1 MKNGQIVIKRP
12 VKSLLPKRP
21 QVTGR
26 LSNLSNNQTISQPRY
41 IRYTTTDTYTYI
53 TTRQLTTSRTLQ
65 ISQISPSQR
74 AQQRAQRRIAAMEEM
89 IAKGGAVAA
98 AAPTQRNNIL
108 YFFSALTTSMFVWGC
123 VDAESPPMKAAEF
136 LGIKS
141 LYDRLAETF
150 NKPHVDNL
158 LPDWPMPNVPANI
171 PCPHTL
177 VLDLEETLVN
187 ASWDKRYG
195 WRYAKVRTGVNRRSA
210 AISYGVSGGGSR
222 GCPILKVLL
231 TYYSTVPPSNTH

>member
-1 MKNGQIVIKRP
+1 
-12 VKSLLPKRP
+12 
-21 QVTGR
+21 
-26 LSNLSNNQTISQPRY
+26 
-41 IRYTTTDTYTYI
+41 
-53 TTRQLTTSRTLQ
+53 
-65 ISQISPSQR
+65 
-74 AQQRAQRRIAAMEEM
+74 
-89 IAKGGAVAA
+89 
-98 AAPTQRNNIL
+98 
-108 YFFSALTTSMFVWGC
+108 MFVWGC